1 MAIVTE
7 SLGSTHRK
15 PSVLTGSAAF
25 AEVLREG
32 RRVRRGGIILAYR
45 HRDCG
50 PPRIGLVAGRQV
62 GGAVVRNRAK
72 RRVRA
77 VLRELP
83 LAKAT
88 DYVFI
93 VTSAV
98 ATVPFSKLGGWIR
111 SAVSA
116 ATPTEEL

>member
-7 SLGSTHRK
+7 SLVGKHHK
-15 PSVLTGSAAF
+15 PSVLTGAAAF
-25 AEVLREG
+25 AGVFREG
-32 RRVRRGGIILAYR
+32 KRVRRGGIILAYR
-45 HRDCG
+45 HRNSG

-77 VLRELP
+77 VLRELH

-93 VTSAV
+93 VTTAV
-98 ATVPFSKLGGWIR
+98 ATVPFPKLSKWIR

-116 ATPTEEL
+116 TSPTKEL